1 MSDTDLQMLHSLF
14 TEPQP
19 SPRVTAAGRAR
30 LQRSYRRP
38 GIRVPRFS
46 LPAIGG
52 IGVAATAAAAVVAV
66 GISGTTPPGI
76 AGGAHVQLTA
86 AIQTLETAASTVT
99 RQPAAQPGP
108 KQWLLIK
115 SVESQPRHSASVSM
129 EWTTFDGLKT
139 AYYQAGKL
147 VVHSSPGTAISD
159 GTPMGA
165 YDELRKLPPTSHALL
180 AVLRTMSADQTSMGG
195 RAIVREWEGIV
206 QLLWNSPVA
215 APTKVQAEIFLA
227 LAKIRGLR
235 VEHVVDAMGQPAI
248 GLYLPAAGHNDL
260 LLNPHTYQVV
270 GRLDISSGAY
280 TKAEQAMAKIKK
292 FTLPPAGTVTWSI
305 ARSTSLVQGPGQN

>member
-14 TEPQP
+14 TTPQP
-19 SPRVTAAGRAR
+19 TPRVTAAGRAR
-30 LQRSYRRP
+30 LQRSYRRQ

-52 IGVAATAAAAVVAV
+52 IGVAATAGAALVAV
-66 GISGTTPPGI
+66 GISSTTPPGP
-76 AGGAHVQLTA
+76 AGATHVQLTA
-86 AIQTLETAASTVT
+86 AIQTLETAASAVT
-99 RQPAAQPGP
+99 RQPGVQPRP
-108 KQWLLIK
+108 QQWLLVK
-115 SVESQPRHSASVSM
+115 SVESHPGHSASVST
-129 EWTTFDGLKT
+129 EWTTFDGLST
-139 AYYQAGKL
+139 AYYQGGKL
-147 VVHSSPGTAISD
+147 VVHTSADQAISD
-159 GTPMGA
+159 GSPMGA
-165 YDELRKLPPTSHALL
+165 YDELRKLPPTPHALL
-180 AVLRTMSADQTSMGG
+180 AALRTMSVDQTSTGG
-195 RAIVREWEGIV
+195 KAIVREWEGIV

-227 LAKIRGLR
+227 LTKIRGLR
-235 VEHVVDAMGQPAI
+235 VEHVVDALGQPAI

-260 LLNPHTYQVV
+260 LLSPHTYQVV

-280 TKAEQAMAKIKK
+280 TKAERKLAKIKK